1 MPSGLHPWTG
11 GVSCRAV
18 SSTCI
23 LLSYQKF
30 YHDASSIM
38 LLHRTNAYIRHVTK
52 MFTIEM
58 QQLRAT
64 ENDMGTPLE

>member
-1 MPSGLHPWTG
+1 
-11 GVSCRAV
+11 
-18 SSTCI
+18 
-23 LLSYQKF
+23 
-30 YHDASSIM
+30 M